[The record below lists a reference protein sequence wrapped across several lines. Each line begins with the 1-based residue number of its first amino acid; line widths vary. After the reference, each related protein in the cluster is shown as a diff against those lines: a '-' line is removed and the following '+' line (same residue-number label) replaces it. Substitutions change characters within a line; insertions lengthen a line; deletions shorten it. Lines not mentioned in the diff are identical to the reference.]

1 MPSGFIVS
9 CMLIINMML
18 FAKIYNFLKRKIIYT
33 MTISVVHWI
42 LEMTTLDSPMQVE
55 DIITNGKRHVFTLQY
70 AEGRYS

>member
-1 MPSGFIVS
+1 
-9 CMLIINMML
+9 
-18 FAKIYNFLKRKIIYT
+18 